1 MSGRVIKSGS
11 TDQYCEVKVWT
22 TADGV
27 PNTTLAYNTSG
38 LAIWYQIGNAAP
50 IEVVVGGSP
59 APATMSA
66 GGAHADWGIYHVAQG
81 RYKIGLADAVVASAA
96 NVTVWIVFTDCDS
109 APCEIDVVGYDK
121 TAVAVGA
128 NTVAP
133 ATLADVQGELPTN
146 FGDLLIN
153 ASGHIERV
161 VLVDTTTTNTDM
173 RGTEDAS
180 THSAADVLTAFGT
193 GTWAT
198 AITWNAAW
206 DAEVQSEV
214 NDALVALDLDSALID
229 QGAERAV
236 NVDVNHRVHSH
247 VYDMQ
252 ANTITAS
259 ALAADA
265 VAEIQSGLATS
276 AALQVVDGNVDLI
289 AAYTSALLARVT
301 STVATL
307 WANLTAMIT
316 GSGAT
321 AKFTTTA
328 LENGPAGGGGGG
340 SVNVLPATGIVAER
354 AAGVTLTPIVG
365 ETISQSITLYQ
376 PDGTTAV
383 YMSGKT
389 LAIVFETMSGI
400 DVAVVASGNITISG
414 DSSNVLTFA
423 YPSAVTATERVLRFA
438 IRDASAPLTM
448 YLQGVC
454 SVGSAPRV
462 DT

>member
-1 MSGRVIKSGS
+1 
-11 TDQYCEVKVWT
+11 
-22 TADGV
+22 
-27 PNTTLAYNTSG
+27 
-38 LAIWYQIGNAAP
+38 
-50 IEVVVGGSP
+50 
-59 APATMSA
+59 
-66 GGAHADWGIYHVAQG
+66 
-81 RYKIGLADAVVASAA
+81 
-96 NVTVWIVFTDCDS
+96 
-109 APCEIDVVGYDK
+109 
-121 TAVAVGA
+121 
-128 NTVAP
+128 
-133 ATLADVQGELPTN
+133 
-146 FGDLLIN
+146 
-153 ASGHIERV
+153 
-161 VLVDTTTTNTDM
+161 
-173 RGTEDAS
+173 
-180 THSAADVLTAFGT
+180 
-193 GTWAT
+193 
-198 AITWNAAW
+198 
-206 DAEVQSEV
+206 
-214 NDALVALDLDSALID
+214 
-229 QGAERAV
+229 
-236 NVDVNHRVHSH
+236 
-247 VYDMQ
+247 MQ

-259 ALAADA
+259 ALAASA

-276 AALQVVDGNVDLI
+276 AALQVVDDNVDQI
-289 AAYTSALLARVT
+289 AIDTTTLLSRVT

-321 AKFTTTA
+321 AAYTVKA
-328 LENGPAGGGGGG
+328 LENAPAGGGGGG

-383 YMSGKT
+383 DMSGKT

-454 SVGSAPRV
+454 SVGRAPRV

>member
-1 MSGRVIKSGS
+1 MATQTIQFSAATGLTLTAKLFAAGSDTVTDSQSATEGTNRKGVYTAAFTDVAAGTYQLIAFSGS
-11 TDQYCEVKVWT
+11 TPVASWWVDLTLT
-22 TADGV
+22 TA
-27 PNTTLAYNTSG
+27 TFQSYEIATSTVQNG
-38 LAIWYQIGNAAP
+38 LATP
-50 IEVVVGGSP
+50 
-59 APATMSA
+59 
-66 GGAHADWGIYHVAQG
+66 
-81 RYKIGLADAVVASAA
+81 
-96 NVTVWIVFTDCDS
+96 
-109 APCEIDVVGYDK
+109 
-121 TAVAVGA
+121 
-128 NTVAP
+128 
-133 ATLADVQGELPTN
+133 ADVTTALEDMEL
-146 FGDLLIN
+146 DK
-153 ASGHIERV
+153 
-161 VLVDTTTTNTDM
+161 
-173 RGTEDAS
+173 
-180 THSAADVLTAFGT
+180 
-193 GTWAT
+193 
-198 AITWNAAW
+198 
-206 DAEVQSEV
+206 
-214 NDALVALDLDSALID
+214 ALIA

-276 AALQVVDGNVDLI
+276 AALQVVDDNVDQI
-289 AAYTSALLARVT
+289 AIDTTTLLSRVT

-321 AKFTTTA
+321 AAYTVKA
-328 LENGPAGGGGGG
+328 LENAPGGGGGS

-354 AAGVTLTPIVG
+354 AAGATLTPIVG

-383 YMSGKT
+383 DMSGKT
-389 LAIVFETMSGI
+389 LVIVFETMSGI
-400 DVAVVASGNITISG
+400 DVAVVASGDITISG

-454 SVGSAPRV
+454 SVGTAPRV